1 MLRHTLL
8 SILLN
13 TVKRHTNNFQN
24 KFKISAYPWV
34 HSKPFFFD
42 RKVSY
47 CWKKKNN
54 STFILADS
62 MSGRTSCGCC
72 VSFWCLF
79 PALPKLPCGPLVRF
93 VCKTDEWYIVDLWIK
108 DYGQRLRMR
117 VKLMRNTDTSQNTQS
132 VKHNASDPGSFLAK
146 QCWQSLSGGCKCRD
160 CTGRCLK
167 FCG

>member
-54 STFILADS
+54 SSFMLADS
-62 MSGRTSCGCC
+62 MSGRASCGCC

-93 VCKTDEWYIVDLWIK
+93 VCKTDEWYILDLWIK

-117 VKLMRNTDTSQNTQS
+117 VKLMRNTNTSQNTQS
-132 VKHNASDPGSFLAK
+132 VKRNASDPSSFLAK
-146 QCWQSLSGGCKCRD
+146 
-160 CTGRCLK
+160 
-167 FCG
+167 